1 MVINMR
7 ENEIKEL
14 YEEISKETVESSS
27 LHILVIPPKSQNY
40 DSKAEGFKLS
50 IEQASVKESSR
61 KLLESI
67 VEKHNSIRMVK
78 IDDNFVIYTP
88 RK

>member
-1 MVINMR
+1 MGINMKK
-7 ENEIKEL
+7 NEIKEL
-14 YEEISKETVESSS
+14 YEEISKEIVESSS
-27 LHILVIPPKSQNY
+27 LHILIIPPNSQNY

-50 IEQASVKESSR
+50 IEQTSVKESSR

-67 VEKHNSIRMVK
+67 VEKHKSISMEK
-78 IDDNFVIYTP
+78 IDNNFIIYTP